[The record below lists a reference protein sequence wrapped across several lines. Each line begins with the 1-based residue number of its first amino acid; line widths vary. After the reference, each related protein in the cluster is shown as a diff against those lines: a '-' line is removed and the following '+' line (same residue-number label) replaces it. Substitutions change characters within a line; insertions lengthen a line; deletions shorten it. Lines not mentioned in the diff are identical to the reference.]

1 VPTRIR
7 GLAEIVLTTHDM
19 AAALRFY
26 RETLG
31 LEQISPPERPSPVF
45 LKAGEAALGIPQMLV
60 LVQLP
65 ADAGAFGRPRALH
78 HLALEVAPADFE
90 AEKARLEGLGFEVRS
105 GQHPVVPS
113 RTIYVDDPMGNEVE
127 LICTVPAPGRDA
139 DPSLRSG

>member
-19 AAALRFY
+19 AGALRFY

-45 LKAGEAALGIPQMLV
+45 LKAGEAALGVPPMLV

-65 ADAGAFGRPRALH
+65 PDAGAFQRPRTLH
-78 HLALEVAPADFE
+78 HLALEIAPEHFD
-90 AEKARLEGLGFEVRS
+90 AEKARLEGLGFQVRT

-113 RTIYVDDPMGNEVE
+113 RTMYVDDPMGNEVE
-127 LICTVPAPGRDA
+127 LICA
-139 DPSLRSG
+139 SHS

>member
-45 LKAGEAALGIPQMLV
+45 LKAGEAASDGVPQMLV

-65 ADAGAFGRPRALH
+65 PDAPPFGRPRTLH
-78 HLALEVAPADFE
+78 HLALEVAPEDFD
-90 AEKARLEGLGFEVRS
+90 AERARLEGLGFAVRT
-105 GQHPVVPS
+105 GQHPVIPS
-113 RTIYVDDPMGNEVE
+113 RTLYVDDPMGNEVE
-127 LICTVPAPGRDA
+127 LICAQSA
-139 DPSLRSG
+139 